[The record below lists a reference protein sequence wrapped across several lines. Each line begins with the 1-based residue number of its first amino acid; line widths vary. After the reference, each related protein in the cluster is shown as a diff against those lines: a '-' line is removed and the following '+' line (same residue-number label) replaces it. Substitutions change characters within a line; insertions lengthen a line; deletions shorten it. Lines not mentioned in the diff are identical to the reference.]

1 VFLADLPVAFVRS
14 QWQPVPGPA
23 TVITSSR
30 CIRTYLDLMHPTVPP
45 TLNAAFTLV
54 PVEPPAAAAG

>member
-1 VFLADLPVAFVRS
+1 VFLADLTVAFVRS
-14 QWQPVPGPA
+14 QGPVPGAA

-30 CIRTYLDLMHPTVPP
+30 RIRISLDLMHPTVPP

-54 PVEPPAAAAG
+54 PVESPAVAAAG